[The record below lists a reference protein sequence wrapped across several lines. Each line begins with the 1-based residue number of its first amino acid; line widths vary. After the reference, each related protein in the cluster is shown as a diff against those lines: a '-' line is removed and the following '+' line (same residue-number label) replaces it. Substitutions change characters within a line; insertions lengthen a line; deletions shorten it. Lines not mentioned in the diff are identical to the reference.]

1 MDDVP
6 PAKRKPAFFFSFSR
20 TKNLDHGR
28 TKRPSTYLRT
38 QVMFYLQ
45 GNDQEAG
52 YLFSW
57 PPFSFIPLFFL
68 RYGLATY
75 TVAVLSSCRLTHIY
89 TVVFVLPP
97 LVLERLWGRGRDVQV
112 AHVFDDL

>member
-57 PPFSFIPLFFL
+57 PPFSFIPLFFS
-68 RYGLATY
+68 YGMASRHTLW
-75 TVAVLSSCRLTHIY
+75 LSCRLA
-89 TVVFVLPP
+89 
-97 LVLERLWGRGRDVQV
+97 G
-112 AHVFDDL
+112 